1 MLLPGVDHDP
11 DGDGGSAVS
20 LTEFFEYLITH
31 EETADLGS
39 DLVQTYYERVEIV
52 VGEGDGGA
60 GAGPGETAAA

>member
-1 MLLPGVDHDP
+1 MLLLGVDDP
-11 DGDGGSAVS
+11 DGDGGETVS

-52 VGEGDGGA
+52 VGDGG
-60 GAGPGETAAA
+60 PGGGTGESTVAA

>member
-1 MLLPGVDHDP
+1 
-11 DGDGGSAVS
+11 VS

-52 VGEGDGGA
+52 VGD
-60 GAGPGETAAA
+60 AGPGEGAGDATAAA